1 MTGQVGVWIDHEKA
15 LIVAAG
21 QDTVTAVPSHVRG
34 HPRFKG
40 GGGYPEGDSSQG
52 GGSEKRTEERHSNE
66 LKRFFDEVVAKIG
79 RPETVLIFGP
89 GEAKHQ
95 FADRLRHAT
104 ARPQPAITIE
114 ASDRLTD
121 AQVAAK
127 VSSYFEAHPR
137 PGVAINR

>member
-21 QDTVTAVPSHVRG
+21 QDTVTVVPSHVRG

-40 GGGYPEGDSSQG
+40 GGGYPGGDSSQG
-52 GGSEKRTEERHSNE
+52 GGSEKRSEEHHSNE
-66 LKRFFDEVVAKIG
+66 LKRFFDEVAAKIG
-79 RPETVLIFGP
+79 RAEAVLIFGP

-95 FADRLRHAT
+95 LAARLEHAT
-104 ARPQPAITIE
+104 ARPRPTIAIE

-121 AQVAAK
+121 AQVVAK
-127 VSSYFEAHPR
+127 VSKYFDEHPQ
-137 PGVAINR
+137 PSVGANQ